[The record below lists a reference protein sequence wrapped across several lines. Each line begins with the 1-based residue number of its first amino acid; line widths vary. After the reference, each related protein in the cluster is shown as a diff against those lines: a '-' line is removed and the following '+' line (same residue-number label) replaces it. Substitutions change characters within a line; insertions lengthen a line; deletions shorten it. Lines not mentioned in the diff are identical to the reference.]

1 MVGVGGLTETEN
13 VPLTVT
19 WSVPVVVLPSE
30 SVTLTQYSVVVVSAG
45 VV

>member
-1 MVGVGGLTETEN
+1 MVGVAGVTVTERAE
-13 VPLTVT
+13 LTVT
-19 WSVPVVVLPSE
+19 VTVAVDVLPSE